1 MNRWIWLASYLLIL
15 LVVAL
20 SAIACG
26 HVSPALQ
33 ALDALCKERPNLLLA
48 KEAVENKD
56 LRLAVKLLR
65 EYTERYT
72 DDDRAK
78 GVLLLLED
86 ELARLSIP

>member
-15 LVVAL
+15 IVIAL
-20 SAIACG
+20 CAFACTNP
-26 HVSPALQ
+26 SPALS
-33 ALDALCKERPNLLLA
+33 ALDALCAERPVLEQV

-56 LRLAVKLLR
+56 LRLGVKLLR

-78 GVLLLLED
+78 AVLILLED
-86 ELARLSIP
+86 ELSRLAIP